1 MKALRWLAL
10 FLGASLACQAW
21 AYENLLGEYTGK
33 LGNVEGYSFHAGDPC
48 TAMVGTSDLYG
59 GSLIFEIH
67 NVEKILMET
76 RNVEEAL
83 KRKSDT
89 VRVFT
94 PGSSASQ
101 PSEVVLMKLG
111 RDGIMRGLV
120 LKRIWKQQ
128 HQEESVTCG
137 DLRKK

>member
-10 FLGASLACQAW
+10 FLGASLAFQAW

-33 LGNVEGYSFHAGDPC
+33 LSSVEGYRGNDGDPC
-48 TAMVGTSDLYG
+48 AVTVGKSDLYG
-59 GSLIFEIH
+59 GALIFEIR

-94 PGSSASQ
+94 PGSSATQ
-101 PSEVVLMKLG
+101 PAEVVLMKLG
-111 RDGIMRGLV
+111 GDGIMRRLV

-128 HQEESVTCG
+128 HQEKSVTCG
-137 DLRKK
+137 DLLKK